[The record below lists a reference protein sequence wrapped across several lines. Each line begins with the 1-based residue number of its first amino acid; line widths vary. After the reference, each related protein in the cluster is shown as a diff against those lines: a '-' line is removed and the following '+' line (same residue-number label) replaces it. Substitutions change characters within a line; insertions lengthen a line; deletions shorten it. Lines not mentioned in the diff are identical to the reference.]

1 MEQKGL
7 DFNFFIGMFLIFGLL
22 MWFNINQVPITS
34 TQINAKDTINNISLD
49 KKLIIETP
57 SNKHSDLSLENNY
70 MDDIDT
76 VFYSLSNSLLS
87 LKFSNYGACI
97 NEVVLKD
104 YYTYDSL
111 DLKLIKDLDFNFSFF
126 IKDQILNSNQI
137 VFKDVIQEKD
147 KLIFIHQDQHLNT
160 IKFIYELIPNSYNLK
175 FNVITENGNTYI
187 EPNKLLFTQNIH
199 QLEKN
204 FNNERNTT
212 TINYSLNETSSKQ
225 MSLMKDSEKTV
236 EKPFWVAHKQQFFS
250 TIISSSNIFREA
262 TFSTY
267 TPDSD
272 EYIKRLSSE
281 FKIEYDNLNNNYAF
295 NFYFLPNKYS
305 LLKSFNQGFESLV
318 PLGKFVFGWVNRFLV
333 IPMFNF
339 LDNMGLNYGLII
351 LIIALTIKFL
361 LFLPTK
367 SSYMSMAKM
376 RVLKPEIDAINEKI
390 KDPMQKQ
397 QAQMNLYRKTGV
409 NPLGGCLPLLFQ
421 MPILIA
427 LFRFFPASIELRQQP
442 FLWADDLSTYDSILD
457 LGFNIP
463 LYGDHISL
471 FALLMTGATVL
482 QMMYSNQLSANSQ
495 MPQMKY
501 VMYMMPLIFLFV
513 MNNYSAALSYY
524 YFLANLITFAQ
535 QAIIRRSIDDEKLYK
550 MLQANKKKPIKKSK
564 FQQKLEEMSRKNQN
578 R

>member
-22 MWFNINQVPITS
+22 MWFNINQVSQSNSS
-34 TQINAKDTINNISLD
+34 TQINEQDVQSNVSLD
-49 KKLIIETP
+49 QELII
-57 SNKHSDLSLENNY
+57 NKPLVSQNELITNNNF
-70 MDDIDT
+70 DT
-76 VFYSLSNSLLS
+76 SFYLLSNNLLS
-87 LKFSNYGACI
+87 LKFSNHGACI
-97 NEVVLKD
+97 DEVTIKD
-104 YYTYDSL
+104 YFTYDSL
-111 DLKLIKDLDFNFSFF
+111 DLKLVKDLDFNFSFF
-126 IKDQILNSNQI
+126 IKDKVLNSNQI
-137 VFKDVIQEKD
+137 IFNKVIEENN
-147 KLIFIHQDQHLNT
+147 KLVFIHKDQFSNT
-160 IKFIYELIPNSYNLK
+160 IKFIYELVPNSYNLK

-187 EPNKLLFTQNIH
+187 EPNTLLFTQNIS

-204 FNNERNTT
+204 FDNERNTT
-212 TINYSLNETSSKQ
+212 TINYSLNETNSKQ
-225 MSLMKDSEKTV
+225 MSLMKDSKKTI
-236 EKPFWVAHKQQFFS
+236 ENPYWVAHRQQFFS
-250 TIISSSNIFREA
+250 TIISSDNIFRQA
-262 TFSTY
+262 TLDTY

-272 EYIKRLSSE
+272 LYIKKLSSE
-281 FKIEYDNLNNNYAF
+281 FKIEYDNSNNDYSF

-305 LLKSFNQGFESLV
+305 LLKSFNKGFETLV

-351 LIIALTIKFL
+351 LIIAFTIKFL

-367 SSYMSMAKM
+367 SSYLSMAKM

-427 LFRFFPASIELRQQP
+427 LFRFFPASIELRQQS

-457 LGFNIP
+457 LGFSIP

-482 QMMYSNQLSANSQ
+482 QMMYSNQLSSNSQ

-524 YFLANLITFAQ
+524 YFLANLITFGQ
-535 QAIIRRSIDDEKLYK
+535 QAIIRRSIDDKKLYA
-550 MLQANKKKPIKKSK
+550 MLQANKKKPLKKSK
-564 FQQKLEEMSRKNQN
+564 FQQKLEEMAKKNQN